1 MSERKYLPT
10 LADLIDRLSILLLK
24 QVYGERR
31 DAHQNEAELVEQD
44 ISNMV
49 FEQSIN
55 EGNFVR
61 AVLVLML
68 ANHVIWQ
75 NEGAIRAE
83 GLIRAAEGGAPFRSS
98 ERLADMLRFTH
109 SINGVRSRA
118 KNVISRCAGE
128 REDRK
133 VDCLAADLPPEFGQ
147 WDLFS

>member
-24 QVYGERR
+24 QVYGEGRN
-31 DAHQNEAELVEQD
+31 AHQEEAELVEQD
-44 ISNMV
+44 ISSLV
-49 FEQSIN
+49 Y
-55 EGNFVR
+55 EGRFVR
-61 AVLVLML
+61 AVLILML
-68 ANHVIWQ
+68 ANHAIWQ
-75 NEGAIRAE
+75 NEAKIRSGVIGE
-83 GLIRAAEGGAPFRSS
+83 PFAS
-98 ERLADMLRFTH
+98 EYVADMLRFTH

-118 KNVISRCAGE
+118 KNVISRWVGE

>member
-24 QVYGERR
+24 QVYGGGDRWDEHRK
-31 DAHQNEAELVEQD
+31 EAELVEQD
-44 ISNMV
+44 IHSMLFRTTDNS
-49 FEQSIN
+49 ESR
-55 EGNFVR
+55 FVR
-61 AVLVLML
+61 AVLILML
-68 ANHVIWQ
+68 ANHVIWK
-75 NEGAIRAE
+75 NEAAIR
-83 GLIRAAEGGAPFRSS
+83 GGAVGVPLYSS
-98 ERLADMLRFTH
+98 DRLGDMLRFTH

-118 KNVISRCAGE
+118 KNVIARCVGE

>member
-24 QVYGERR
+24 QVYGDAR
-31 DAHQNEAELVEQD
+31 DGHQKEEAELVEQD
-44 ISNMV
+44 IS
-49 FEQSIN
+49 SIVY
-55 EGNFVR
+55 EGRFVR
-61 AVLVLML
+61 AVLILML
-68 ANHVIWQ
+68 ANHVIWR
-75 NEGAIRAE
+75 NEAAIRGGA
-83 GLIRAAEGGAPFRSS
+83 GGAPSP
-98 ERLADMLRFTH
+98 EHLADMLRFTH

-118 KNVISRCAGE
+118 KNAISRWVGE